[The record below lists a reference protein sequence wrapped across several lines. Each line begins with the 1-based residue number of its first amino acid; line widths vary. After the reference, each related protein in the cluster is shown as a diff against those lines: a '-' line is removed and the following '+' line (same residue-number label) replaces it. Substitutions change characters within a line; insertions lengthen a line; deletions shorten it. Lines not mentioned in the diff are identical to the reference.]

1 MAPNI
6 EIQLPY
12 FVFYPVDECE
22 KVTVQ
27 RAVTVVG
34 QVFQLAF
41 AAVCDEL
48 ILQELLRR
56 CFGCTVNHPSEME
69 HSCLMVDDDESMVSL
84 L

>member
-6 EIQLPY
+6 EIQPPH

-27 RAVTVVG
+27 RAVAVVG
-34 QVFQLAF
+34 HVFQLAF

-48 ILQELLRR
+48 ISSARNVGTLYWMCCQLSKPEGAFL
-56 CFGCTVNHPSEME
+56 P
-69 HSCLMVDDDESMVSL
+69 DDG
-84 L
+84 